1 MNNVFQNI
9 KKMREMRNYK
19 QEYMAQRLDM
29 SLRWYND
36 IETGKAQTVQMK
48 QLQAIA
54 DILEVELSDLIASTP
69 STIFLHCKNQNGY
82 IATNMTIQQGDMLQQ
97 MFGLLKEVLQE
108 LRQKEEKKQA

>member
-1 MNNVFQNI
+1 
-9 KKMREMRNYK
+9 MREMRNYK

-36 IETGKAQTVQMK
+36 IETGKAKNVQMK

-69 STIFLHCKNQNGY
+69 STVFLHCKQQY
-82 IATNMTIQQGDMLQQ
+82 VAMNMTIQQGYMLQQ